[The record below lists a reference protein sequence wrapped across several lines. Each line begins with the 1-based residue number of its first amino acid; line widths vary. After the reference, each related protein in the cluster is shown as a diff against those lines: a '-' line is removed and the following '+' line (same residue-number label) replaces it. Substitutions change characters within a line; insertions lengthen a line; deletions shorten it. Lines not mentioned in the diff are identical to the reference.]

1 MWAYPLESSSSLST
15 NDGPPLALFFTNVID
30 YIRKERSLVTLLS
43 DPRTVRS
50 RAALISAAT
59 ELIDE
64 RDVASISITDVCT
77 VAGVS
82 RPTFYQHFGDV
93 STLVQAAAIDR
104 LQQVFDAT
112 IALEVRDEPPVML
125 QNGVGRLVRGL
136 AQHAPF
142 YRRVL
147 EGTSIFAAHAMVVDY
162 VAERLKA
169 FIERSGVANAEAI
182 TFRIRFLAAGAT
194 WLVIEQFG
202 DNPDPDGLDAAAT
215 RIAQQLAQSMAEGE
229 LA

>member
-1 MWAYPLESSSSLST
+1 
-15 NDGPPLALFFTNVID
+15 
-30 YIRKERSLVTLLS
+30 VTLLS
-43 DPRTVRS
+43 DPRTIRS
-50 RAALISAAT
+50 RAALIAAAT
-59 ELIDE
+59 ELVDE
-64 RDVASISITDVCT
+64 RDVASISIIDVCT
-77 VAGVS
+77 LAGVS

-112 IALEVRDEPPVML
+112 IALEVRDELPVML
-125 QNGVGRLVRGL
+125 HNGVGRLMHGL

-162 VAERLKA
+162 VADRLTA
-169 FIERSGVANAEAI
+169 FVERSGVSHPERI

-202 DNPDPDGLDAAAT
+202 DSPDPDGLDAAAG